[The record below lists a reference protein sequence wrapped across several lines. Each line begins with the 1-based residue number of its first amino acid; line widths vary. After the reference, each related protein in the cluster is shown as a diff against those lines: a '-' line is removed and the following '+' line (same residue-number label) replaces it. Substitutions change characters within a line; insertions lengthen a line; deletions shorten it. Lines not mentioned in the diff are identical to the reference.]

1 MDFEF
6 LKQYF
11 LWELAFFAAGVALV
25 FIGWAVWK
33 LVKSHKEDKPRK
45 SRFLRRIE
53 KALDIEKKDDGI
65 YVHGD
70 LACVDKK
77 R

>member
-1 MDFEF
+1 MSIEF
-6 LKQYF
+6 LKQSLF
-11 LWELAFFAAGVALV
+11 WDFAFFFAGVALV
-25 FIGWAVWK
+25 LIGWCIWK
-33 LVKSHKEDKPRK
+33 IIERSKGGK

>member
-11 LWELAFFAAGVALV
+11 LWELAFFAVSVALV

-33 LVKSHKEDKPRK
+33 LVKSHKGDKPRK

-53 KALDIEKKDDGI
+53 KALDIEKVKDGI
-65 YVHGD
+65 MVYGD
-70 LACVDKK
+70 VIINPKK
-77 R
+77 

>member
-11 LWELAFFAAGVALV
+11 LWELAFFAVGVALV

-33 LVKSHKEDKPRK
+33 LVKSHKEGKPRK

-53 KALDIEKKDDGI
+53 KALDIEKVEDGI
-65 YVHGD
+65 MVYGD
-70 LACVDKK
+70 VIINPKK
-77 R
+77 

>member
-1 MDFEF
+1 MSFEF

-11 LWELAFFAAGVALV
+11 LWELAFFAVGVVLV
-25 FIGWAVWK
+25 FIGWAIWK

-53 KALDIEKKDDGI
+53 KALDIEKVEDGI
-65 YVHGD
+65 TVYGD
-70 LACVDKK
+70 VIINPKK
-77 R
+77 